1 MLQGKSKITN
11 ISAKL
16 NPEEFVSAKAYILG
30 AVHGYTAS
38 DEEGCFSVRNLFGG
52 KNKDW
57 GDTPLQAIYNFYRNT
72 EKLRHEEAAKR
83 AAQDVGKLLR
93 QVLNE
98 DKYDYIEQLESDPHQ
113 YHRNSA
119 KSLHD

>member
-16 NPEEFVSAKAYILG
+16 NPEELASAKVYILG

-38 DEEGCFSVRNLFGG
+38 DEEGCFSVRSLFGG

-57 GDTPLQAIYNFYRNT
+57 GDTPLQKIYDFYKNT
-72 EKLRHEEAAKR
+72 EKLGHEEAAKR

-98 DKYDYIEQLESDPHQ
+98 DKYDYIEQSEANPHQ
-113 YHRNSA
+113 YHRTSA

>member
-16 NPEEFVSAKAYILG
+16 NQEELASAKVYILG

-38 DEEGCFSVRNLFGG
+38 DEESCFSVRNLFGG

-72 EKLRHEEAAKR
+72 EKLGHEEAAKR
-83 AAQDVGKLLR
+83 AAQDVGKLLK

-98 DKYDYIEQLESDPHQ
+98 DKYDYIEQSEANPHQ
-113 YHRNSA
+113 YQRTSA